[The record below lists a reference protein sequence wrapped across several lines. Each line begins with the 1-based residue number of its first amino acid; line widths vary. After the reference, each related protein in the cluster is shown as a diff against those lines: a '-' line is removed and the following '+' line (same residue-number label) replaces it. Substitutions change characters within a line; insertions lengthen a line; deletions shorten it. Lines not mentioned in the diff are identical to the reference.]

1 LRETPAMFN
10 IKKWSYIH
18 KIYNECSRGSIL
30 RSFFALNKIREN
42 YQYWIFLGLYL
53 SVSIISL
60 IIVLLNKSY
69 FFVSVFTIVSTA
81 LLIRYFIEKSLS
93 KDLNRYYEPNGIS
106 EYPFF
111 LRARYLSYVVFK
123 KKLEEDQV
131 ISENDIESLIAWDE
145 IGNEEIDRTV
155 FFKSKWFLAVT
166 SAIFG
171 FIVQYF
177 LGLKLGIK
185 ELLLITLILLII
197 LWLAFMVFDF
207 STISKERRLN
217 INRFLKWFQIGSKKT

>member
-1 LRETPAMFN
+1 M
-10 IKKWSYIH
+10 
-18 KIYNECSRGSIL
+18 
-30 RSFFALNKIREN
+30 
-42 YQYWIFLGLYL
+42 
-53 SVSIISL
+53 
-60 IIVLLNKSY
+60 LNKSY

-145 IGNEEIDRTV
+145 IGNEKIDRTV
-155 FFKSKWFLAVT
+155 FFKFKWFLAVT

-171 FIVQYF
+171 LIVQYF

-185 ELLLITLILLII
+185 ELLLIALILLII

-217 INRFLKWFQIGSKKT
+217 INRFLKWFQIDSKKT